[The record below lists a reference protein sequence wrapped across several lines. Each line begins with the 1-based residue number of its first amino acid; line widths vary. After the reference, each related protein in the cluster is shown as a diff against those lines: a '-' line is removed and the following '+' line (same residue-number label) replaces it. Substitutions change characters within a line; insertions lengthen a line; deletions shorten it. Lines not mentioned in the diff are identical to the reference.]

1 MKFSSRTF
9 FWIVFYV
16 IIYED
21 TLIKSCGIA
30 AYAEYATY
38 ANYIAENADYIT
50 TYGILSWWFVLQ
62 YILHVKWYFCL
73 LNPIHFLLL
82 FT

>member
-9 FWIVFYV
+9 FWSVFYV

-50 TYGILSWWFVLQ
+50 TYGFLSW
-62 YILHVKWYFCL
+62 
-73 LNPIHFLLL
+73 
-82 FT
+82 